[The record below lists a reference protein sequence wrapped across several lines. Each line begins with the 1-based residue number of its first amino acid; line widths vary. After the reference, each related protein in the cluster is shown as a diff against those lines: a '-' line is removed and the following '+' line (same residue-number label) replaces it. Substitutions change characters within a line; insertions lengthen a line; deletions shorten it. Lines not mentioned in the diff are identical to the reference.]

1 MGVRGWALGGGGTR
15 GLEDGGGGSQGC
27 GRFGTN
33 VGECFPVCGGIAHQ
47 GAERITVGA
56 GSAAA
61 AGEGFQA
68 GPVPVS
74 QEAA

>member
-1 MGVRGWALGGGGTR
+1 VGEGRG
-15 GLEDGGGGSQGC
+15 GLRMGGGSQGC
-27 GRFGTN
+27 GRFGAN
-33 VGECFPVCGGIAHQ
+33 VGDCLAVCGGIAHQ

-61 AGEGFQA
+61 VGEGFQA